1 MRVLFDTNV
10 VLDVLENREPHV
22 TDAAALFAA
31 VDRSQVTG
39 LLCATTVTTIH
50 YIARQTLGPRKAREL
65 LRKVLAMFAV
75 VPVTHAIVV
84 DALEL
89 DFPDYEDAVLHE
101 AAVNA
106 EAAAIVTRNAKD
118 FRRSQVRVY
127 TPAELV
133 AILQTVQP

>member
-1 MRVLFDTNV
+1 VRVLFDTSV

-22 TDAAALFAA
+22 AAAAALFAA
-31 VDRSQVTG
+31 VDTGQVTG

-50 YIARQTLGPRKAREL
+50 YIARQALGPRKAREQ
-65 LRKVLAMFAV
+65 LRKVLAMFSV
-75 VPVTHAIVV
+75 VPVTHAIAV

-118 FRRSQVRVY
+118 FRRSQIRVY
-127 TPAELV
+127 TPVELV
-133 AILQTVQP
+133 TILQSLQS